1 MATWFE
7 CKFKYNRED
16 QNGGFTT
23 VTEVYLIDA
32 VSFTDAEARV
42 YDEIGSNFR
51 EFVLLTVSKYRVH
64 ELVINEEGLTW
75 YKCKVA
81 ITSLD
86 EKAGK
91 EKKLKQMILVN
102 GNNVREAYDRVE
114 DLFSDSTSDYQ
125 ILEIITTNIVEILP
139 YHEPEPNL
147 KPLGQAL
154 AELEAKTETQA
165 NEEVGAN
172 SEIEVSVE
180 TEANEAIEASAEIE
194 TEASAD

>member
-42 YDEIGSNFR
+42 YEEIGSNFR

-102 GNNVREAYDRVE
+102 GNNLREAYDRVE
-114 DLFSDSTSDYQ
+114 DLFADSTSDYQ

-139 YHEPEPNL
+139 YHETEPNL
-147 KPLGQAL
+147 KPLAQAL
-154 AELEAKTETQA
+154 AEAESRTETELSA
-165 NEEVGAN
+165 
-172 SEIEVSVE
+172 E
-180 TEANEAIEASAEIE
+180 TEAGVEIE
-194 TEASAD
+194 TIAPATAD

>member
-42 YDEIGSNFR
+42 YEEIGSNFR

-102 GNNVREAYDRVE
+102 GNNLREAYDRVE
-114 DLFSDSTSDYQ
+114 DLFADSTSDYQ

-147 KPLGQAL
+147 KPLAQAL
-154 AELEAKTETQA
+154 AEAESRTEAEGI
-165 NEEVGAN
+165 EIEAN
-172 SEIEVSVE
+172 SEIEVSAE
-180 TEANEAIEASAEIE
+180 SESSSEIEASAEIE
-194 TEASAD
+194 TEASAE

>member
-42 YDEIGSNFR
+42 YEEIGSNFR

-102 GNNVREAYDRVE
+102 GNNLREAYDRVE
-114 DLFSDSTSDYQ
+114 DLFADSTSDYQ

-139 YHEPEPNL
+139 YHEAEPNL
-147 KPLGQAL
+147 KPLAQAL
-154 AELEAKTETQA
+154 AEAEARTETEVS
-165 NEEVGAN
+165 EEIEAN
-172 SEIEVSVE
+172 SEIEVSAESE
-180 TEANEAIEASAEIE
+180 TSTEIEASAEVE
-194 TEASAD
+194 TEASAE

>member
-147 KPLGQAL
+147 KPLAQAL
-154 AELEAKTETQA
+154 AEAEARTETAA
-165 NEEVGAN
+165 NE
-172 SEIEVSVE
+172 E
-180 TEANEAIEASAEIE
+180 TEANSDIEVSAEAEANEEIEASAEIE
-194 TEASAD
+194 TEASAE

>member
-42 YDEIGSNFR
+42 YEEIGSNFR

-102 GNNVREAYDRVE
+102 GNNLREAYDRVE
-114 DLFSDSTSDYQ
+114 DLFADSTSDYQ

-147 KPLGQAL
+147 KPLAQAL
-154 AELEAKTETQA
+154 AEAEARTETEVD
-165 NEEVGAN
+165 EEIEAN
-172 SEIEVSVE
+172 SEIEVSTVSE
-180 TEANEAIEASAEIE
+180 TSTEIESSAEVE
-194 TEASAD
+194 TEASAE

>member
-23 VTEVYLIDA
+23 VTEIYLIDA

-42 YDEIGSNFR
+42 YEEIGSNFR
-51 EFVLLTVSKYRVH
+51 EFVLLAVSKYRVH
-64 ELVINEEGLTW
+64 ELVFNEEGLTW

-86 EKAGK
+86 EKSGK

-102 GNNVREAYDRVE
+102 GNTIKEAYDRVE

-147 KPLGQAL
+147 KPLAQAL
-154 AELEAKTETQA
+154 AEA
-165 NEEVGAN
+165 NTGIEPEVA
-172 SEIEVSVE
+172 
-180 TEANEAIEASAEIE
+180 AEIE
-194 TEASAD
+194 TAVQSSEE

>member
-42 YDEIGSNFR
+42 YEEIGSNFR

-102 GNNVREAYDRVE
+102 GNNLREAYDRVE
-114 DLFSDSTSDYQ
+114 DLFADSTSDYQ

-147 KPLGQAL
+147 KPLAQAL
-154 AELEAKTETQA
+154 AEAEARTET
-165 NEEVGAN
+165 EVGEEIESN
-172 SEIEVSVE
+172 SEIEVSAVSE
-180 TEANEAIEASAEIE
+180 TSTEIEASAEVE
-194 TEASAD
+194 TEASAE

>member
-42 YDEIGSNFR
+42 YEEIGSNFR

-102 GNNVREAYDRVE
+102 GNNLREAYDRVE
-114 DLFSDSTSDYQ
+114 DLFADSTSDYQ

-147 KPLGQAL
+147 KPLAQAL
-154 AELEAKTETQA
+154 AEAEAEARTE
-165 NEEVGAN
+165 G
-172 SEIEVSVE
+172 EVSP
-180 TEANEAIEASAEIE
+180 E
-194 TEASAD
+194 TEASTETDADIEKVAPVTAE